1 MNTTAH
7 ARRTALIGVE
17 LNGLDFGTGQKADER
32 VREFMESNRLILD
45 GNTYQKLEGVEHHL
59 EDRNVPL

>member
-45 GNTYQKLEGVEHHL
+45 HNTYQELEGVEHHL
-59 EDRNVPL
+59 ENRNIPL